1 MENSPPSPTVTAVEK
16 GTSDRLL
23 RESLERCRTAG
34 LRRTKSLEEILRVLI
49 QAQGPMTLTSLGAA
63 LGSQCDKATVYRLLI
78 RLEEH
83 SVIRRLGFHDRS
95 AHYTMR
101 YPDRH
106 DDYLICTG
114 CGSVES
120 LDIHCPVEVLER
132 EISSNSGYTKLYHEL
147 QFYGVCP
154 DCAG

>member
-1 MENSPPSPTVTAVEK
+1 MENASADS
-16 GTSDRLL
+16 LL
-23 RESLERCRTAG
+23 QDSLDRCRNAG
-34 LRRTKSLEEILRVLI
+34 LRRTKALEEILRVLI
-49 QAQGPMTLTSLGAA
+49 QAPGPMTLTSLGAA

-83 SVIRRLGFHDRS
+83 AVIRRLGFHDRS

-101 YPDRH
+101 YADRH

-154 DCAG
+154 ECAR

>member
-1 MENSPPSPTVTAVEK
+1 MLQDA
-16 GTSDRLL
+16 
-23 RESLERCRTAG
+23 LERCRAAG
-34 LRRTKSLEEILRVLI
+34 LRRTKALEEILRLLI
-49 QAQGPMTLTSLGAA
+49 SAPSPMTLASLGAA

-83 SVIRRLGFHDRS
+83 AVIRRLGFHDRS

-114 CGSVES
+114 CGSVETLEIS
-120 LDIHCPVEVLER
+120 CPVERLER
-132 EISSNSGYTKLYHEL
+132 EISSNSGFTNLYHEL

-154 DCAG
+154 ACAR

>member
-1 MENSPPSPTVTAVEK
+1 MKLVENASA
-16 GTSDRLL
+16 DFLL
-23 RESLERCRTAG
+23 RDSLERCRNAG
-34 LRRTKSLEEILRVLI
+34 LRRTKALEEILRVLI
-49 QAQGPMTLTSLGAA
+49 QAPGPMTLTSLGSA

-83 SVIRRLGFHDRS
+83 AVIRRLGFHDRS

-132 EISSNSGYTKLYHEL
+132 EISSNSGFTNLYHEL

-154 DCAG
+154 ECAR

>member
-1 MENSPPSPTVTAVEK
+1 LEK
-16 GTSDRLL
+16 TPAELTQDALD
-23 RESLERCRTAG
+23 RCRIAG
-34 LRRTKSLEEILRVLI
+34 LRRTKALEDIL
-49 QAQGPMTLTSLGAA
+49 QALVEAAKPMTLAGLATA
-63 LGSQCDKATVYRLLI
+63 LEGRCDKATVYRLLI

-101 YPDRH
+101 YSDRH

-120 LDIHCPVEVLER
+120 LDISCPVETLER
-132 EISSNSGYTKLYHEL
+132 EISAGSGFTNLYHEL

-154 DCAG
+154 ACTR